1 MDDAAALAYATLMGF
16 DPTDLYTLQGMP
28 GELVKSLQESWER
41 HRALYV
47 RNREAR
53 SGGWARMFSERQ
65 WAESQEYRL
74 YIIDA
79 KIICGRYYAEHSRA
93 DSQQDV

>member
-47 RNREAR
+47 RNRT
-53 SGGWARMFSERQ
+53 ARMFSERQ